1 MKYLNIVL
9 VFFTLV
15 FFTAC
20 SSKEELKI
28 NDKMNSFSL
37 DNNVVIGYVPKK
49 VRGPVTIGLGL
60 GGYISRHV
68 GISVGTSIT
77 PDISNDDALRLER
90 AIALNNLYL
99 PNLVKDE
106 FKRQMQNDPYYKNK
120 FVAFGSDYTI
130 HLYVPKYYLDG
141 ATFSSKAQVK
151 VILQI
156 QIFNKYDEL
165 IYEDVQE
172 NETYSDDYIFSENE
186 ILNSRE
192 VLQKVINEALQK
204 TIANIIMEM
213 KRN

>member
-60 GGYISRHV
+60 GGYISRHI